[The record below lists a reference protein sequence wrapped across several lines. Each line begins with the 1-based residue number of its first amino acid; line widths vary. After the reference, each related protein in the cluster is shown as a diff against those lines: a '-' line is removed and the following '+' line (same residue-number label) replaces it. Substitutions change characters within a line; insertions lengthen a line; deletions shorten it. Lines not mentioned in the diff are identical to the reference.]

1 MEQADI
7 IITVTAMITEKAL
20 LTAIPMTDAAAD
32 RSRIMSQGSQLFYLM
47 QLAGGTFP
55 SGGFSQSW
63 GLETYVAEGKVTDEK
78 SFQEFLS
85 SYLDSTVSKCEGVI
99 VCQAFRLAEKWD
111 PDEISD
117 LEELSCALKVTKE
130 SRESALRMG
139 KAFLRIMADILP
151 DEDVKQL
158 WNVCGPGGMSY
169 PVIYGLICGRL
180 GLELEAVLEAFVF
193 STVNA
198 LVQSGVKLIPLGN
211 TQAQKLLF
219 DMQPEMERCAA
230 ECQNRLLEEVSNF
243 CPGFDIT
250 GILHET
256 LPVRL
261 YMS

>member
-1 MEQADI
+1 
-7 IITVTAMITEKAL
+7 
-20 LTAIPMTDAAAD
+20 
-32 RSRIMSQGSQLFYLM
+32 MSQRSQLFYLM

-55 SGGFSQSW
+55 SGSFSQSW
-63 GLETYVAEGKVTDEK
+63 GLETYVAEGKITDEK
-78 SFQEFLS
+78 SFAEFLR
-85 SYLDSTVSKCEGVI
+85 SYLDSTVSSCEGII
-99 VCQAFRLAEKWD
+99 VCQAFQLADSWD
-111 PDEISD
+111 QDEISA

-151 DEDVKQL
+151 DEDIKRL
-158 WNVCGPGGMSY
+158 RKTYGLAGMTY
-169 PVIYGLICGRL
+169 PIIYGLICGRL
-180 GLELEAVLEAFVF
+180 GLELEAALEAFIF

-211 TQAQKLLF
+211 TQAQKLLL
-219 DMQPEMERCAA
+219 DIQPEMEACAA
-230 ECQNRLLEEVSNF
+230 ECQRRSLDEVSNF
-243 CPGFDIT
+243 CPGFDIA